1 MKNLSVFVV
10 VFLCHTAVSEL
21 FGQHGWTMQKQESG
35 VQVYSKSTPGSD
47 FKTVKTVCTLQT
59 TLTRMAAILLDVMRT
74 PEWVYGTKS
83 SKLLKQESPSSL
95 FYYAEMAMPWPVKN
109 RDFIIR
115 ISVAQDPLTK
125 VVTVIA
131 ENKPDYIPEKKGN
144 IRILI
149 SSGKWT
155 ITPLVKGQLQ
165 VQYELHVDPGGQLP
179 ASIVN
184 MFTYEG
190 PYETFKNLPSRA
202 RMTVYENQRLSFIRD

>member
-1 MKNLSVFVV
+1 MKNLSVFVM
-10 VFLCHTAVSEL
+10 VFLGLTAVSEV
-21 FGQHGWTMQKQESG
+21 FGQQVWMLQKDESG
-35 VQVYSKSTPGSD
+35 VQVYTKSTQGSD

-74 PEWVYGTKS
+74 PEWVYGTQSCKM
-83 SKLLKQESPSSL
+83 LKQESPSSV
-95 FYYAEMAMPWPVKN
+95 FYYAEMGMPWPVKN

-115 ISVAQDPLTK
+115 ISVVQDPLTK
-125 VVTVIA
+125 IVTVKA

-149 SSGKWT
+149 SSGNWT
-155 ITPLVKGQLQ
+155 ITPLTKGQLR

-184 MFTYEG
+184 MFMYDG
-190 PYETFKNLPSRA
+190 PYETFKKLPSRVS
-202 RMTVYENQRLSFIRD
+202 MNEYENQRFSFIRD